1 MSLRIGAM
9 FPEVFRHL
17 FKRPATVLYPF
28 EKNTVPK
35 GLRGRPVM
43 DPDKC
48 IGCKMCE
55 RDCPAEAIE
64 IRQESET
71 KTDDGKVKKRFS
83 MTLYVDRCAH
93 CAQCEEIC
101 PAKPDKAVKLNQFFE
116 EAAFNRGALKIV
128 YK

>member
-1 MSLRIGAM
+1 MSLRLGAM
-9 FPEVFRHL
+9 LPEVFRHL

-64 IRQESET
+64 IKQESET
-71 KTDDGKVKKRFS
+71 TAGDGKVKRRYS
-83 MTLYVDRCAH
+83 MTLYIDRCAH
-93 CAQCEEIC
+93 CAQCEEVC
-101 PAKPDKAVKLNQFFE
+101 PVKPEKAVRLNEFFE
-116 EAAFNRGALKIV
+116 EAVFDRGALKFI